1 MYLSKSDMK
10 FQLWL
15 KRFKDQGESGLTVKD
30 YCNQNNLSLKAYY
43 YWHRKAVNFAFIQKE
58 KVQAESLSKPV
69 MNAVSCTDS
78 APKTEFVSV
87 PVCSTDRKPAA
98 QIHIG
103 EAVIDINDGISDEL
117 LIRIMKAASHV

>member
-15 KRFKDQGESGLTVKD
+15 KRFKEQGESGLTVKD

-43 YWHRKAVNFAFIQKE
+43 YWHHKAVNYAFIQKE
-58 KVQAESLSKPV
+58 AVQAESLSKPV

-87 PVCSTDRKPAA
+87 PVCCSLIVNLPHKF
-98 QIHIG
+98 
-103 EAVIDINDGISDEL
+103 ISGKRL
-117 LIRIMKAASHV
+117 LISMTTSLMNY